1 MYFDINEWF
10 KDVLFMSFLNKNVL
24 TCMFAQMLF
33 VFCLCLIMKNI
44 LFSTSFCCSNVVF
57 YCINFYLHPLNRPV
71 LSKVRE
77 KSSVLLPGW
86 VSVPVTV
93 VEETP
98 VSQMSQVNI

>member
-1 MYFDINEWF
+1 M
-10 KDVLFMSFLNKNVL
+10 
-24 TCMFAQMLF
+24 
-33 VFCLCLIMKNI
+33 
-44 LFSTSFCCSNVVF
+44 TSFSA
-57 YCINFYLHPLNRPV
+57 FYLYYLNRPV
-71 LSKVRE
+71 LGKVRE

>member
-1 MYFDINEWF
+1 
-10 KDVLFMSFLNKNVL
+10 
-24 TCMFAQMLF
+24 MFAQMLF
-33 VFCLCLIMKNI
+33 VFLQCLIMKNI
-44 LFSTSFCCSNVVF
+44 QFSKFYYSNVVF